1 MKFGCSEKNSHLSAI
16 KSQGRGLHF
25 TVREETPPGLSPP
38 LRGKIH
44 KNLANTR
51 DTLVVE
57 NLAPGKYLLTIDGQP
72 VADGSHEQWAEGVAV
87 DASPAHKEAEAY
99 RQQVNDKNL
108 QFTYSWKALNQVHIV
123 GERRK
128 SASGQ
133 ALPGEVIAFRKLAN
147 QKDNALQTGVALKTR
162 QWRLVP
168 Q

>member
-25 TVREETPPGLSPP
+25 TVREETPPALSPP
-38 LRGKIH
+38 IRGKIH
-44 KNLANTR
+44 RNLANTR
-51 DTLVVE
+51 DALVVE
-57 NLAPGKYLLTIDGQP
+57 NLAPGKYLLTIDGLP
-72 VADGSHEQWAEGVAV
+72 VADVSHEQWAEGVAV

-123 GERRK
+123 GERR
-128 SASGQ
+128 SSPSGRS
-133 ALPGEVIAFRKLAN
+133 LPEEVIAFRKLAD
-147 QKDNALQTGVALKTR
+147 QRDEALRAGIELKTR
-162 QWRLVP
+162 EWRLVP